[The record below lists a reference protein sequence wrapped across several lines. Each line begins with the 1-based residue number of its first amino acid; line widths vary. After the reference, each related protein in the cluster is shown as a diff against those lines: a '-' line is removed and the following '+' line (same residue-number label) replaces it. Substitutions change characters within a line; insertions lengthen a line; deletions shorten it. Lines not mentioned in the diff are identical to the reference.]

1 MITTA
6 NYLLIANIGTEQYT
20 FEYEDKGDVLD
31 VLNEF
36 YGDDYPDLIELDGSG
51 AFPIDIFAMDGNKVI
66 ATHKLAFFSV
76 CFDHYFG
83 KGWIASGPYTPEIF
97 MQHLKET
104 RKELDDKKPFR
115 NDVTS
120 FMFYM
125 WNHWSKEECKAVFA
139 SASGGWEHYWN
150 KWCYFSEKYSR
161 FGAVEEFY
169 AELSNYNRDKLVKRA
184 LELYDGTSR
193 KL

>member
-6 NYLLIANIGTEQYT
+6 NYLLIAYIGTEQYT

-51 AFPIDIFAMDGNKVI
+51 AFPIDIFAMDGNKVN
-66 ATHKLAFFSV
+66 ATHKLAFHSG

-83 KGWIASGPYTPEIF
+83 KGWIASGPYTPEMF

-104 RKELDDKKPFR
+104 RKELDDKNPFR
-115 NDVTS
+115 NEVTS
-120 FMFYM
+120 FTFYM
-125 WNHWSKEECKAVFA
+125 WNHWSEEECKAVFGKDDFWPHFW
-139 SASGGWEHYWN
+139 S

-169 AELSNYNRDKLVKRA
+169 AELSNDNRDKLVKRA
-184 LELYDGTSR
+184 LELYDGTKR
-193 KL
+193 IKQ